1 MFDQLLSQAPV
12 FLLVAIRCFSL
23 LMTLPLFS
31 MRNIP
36 SAAKVALAGFMAFN
50 IYGQVD
56 YSSYSKLL
64 SPEQTFTA
72 QFIMLMVGEA
82 LIGVI
87 TGFYITIIFAAFS
100 TAGQFFAF
108 QMGFSA
114 SEVYD
119 ALSQVENPLMG
130 QYLNLIAMLIFMQTR
145 LFQKLF
151 LGGLVSSFKTLNAFS
166 IVNDML
172 SGAVLPRF
180 FMKGLSELFANALV
194 ISLPIIGTL
203 MLITISTGILSKA
216 APQMNLLSEGFPVM
230 LLTSFFILTA
240 LMPSLIDA
248 FNRCFDGGFARLE
261 QLFLALG
268 SKRI

>member
-1 MFDQLLSQAPV
+1 MLDQVLAQAPV
-12 FLLVAIRCFSL
+12 FLLAAVRCFSL

-31 MRNIP
+31 MRNIH
-36 SAAKVALAGFMAFN
+36 SAARVALAGFLAFN
-50 IYGQVD
+50 IIGQVD
-56 YSSYSKLL
+56 YSTYSDYLL
-64 SPEQTFTA
+64 PNQTFTA
-72 QFIMLMVGEA
+72 QFIMLLAGEA
-82 LIGVI
+82 LLGVI
-87 TGFYITIIFAAFS
+87 TGFYISIIFSAFS

-130 QYLNLIAMLIFMQTR
+130 QYLNLIALLIFMQSR

-151 LGGLVSSFKTLNAFS
+151 LGGLVASFKTLSAFS
-166 IVNDML
+166 IVNDMAG
-172 SGAVLPRF
+172 GAVLPRF
-180 FMKGLSELFANALV
+180 FMRGLTELFANALV

-230 LLTSFFILTA
+230 LLTSFFVLTA

-248 FNRCFDGGFARLE
+248 FSRCFDGGFARLE

-268 SKRI
+268 GKRI

>member
-1 MFDQLLSQAPV
+1 
-12 FLLVAIRCFSL
+12 
-23 LMTLPLFS
+23 MTLPLFS

-36 SAAKVALAGFMAFN
+36 SAARVALAGFMAYN
-50 IYGQVD
+50 VLGQVD
-56 YSSYSKLL
+56 YSAYSSYLFA
-64 SPEQTFTA
+64 EQLFTA
-72 QFIMLMVGEA
+72 QFIMLLIGEA
-82 LIGVI
+82 LLGII
-87 TGFYITIIFAAFS
+87 TGFYVTIIFSAFS
-100 TAGQFFAF
+100 AAGQFFAF

-119 ALSQVENPLMG
+119 SLSQVENPLMG

-151 LGGLVSSFKTLNAFS
+151 LGGLLSSFKTLSAFS
-166 IVNDML
+166 IVNDMA
-172 SGAVLPRF
+172 SGGVLTRF
-180 FMKGLSELFANALV
+180 MMKGLTELFANALV

-203 MLITISTGILSKA
+203 MLITITTGILSKA

-248 FNRCFDGGFARLE
+248 FSRCFDGGFARLE
-261 QLFLALG
+261 QLLLALG
-268 SKRI
+268 GKRL